1 MSNVLTFSRTTGS
14 SERPAMNHELKSSLF
29 TPDKTINVT
38 GKITSIVYN
47 FIFKYAGH
55 SNPSWT
61 GYASIVASDG
71 TEYKGTSLT
80 KTITKETNVSM
91 SLTIPEANCPPAS
104 VINSNNFKI
113 KLTTTACSKDPYV
126 PASSAMSIVVTYGGA
141 QPYVYN
147 GTKWVPAT
155 PYVYNG
161 STWVQASASIYNNEW
176 I

>member
-1 MSNVLTFSRTTGS
+1 MSNVLTFSRTTAS
-14 SERPAMNHELKSSLF
+14 SERPAMNHTLASTQF
-29 TPDKTINVT
+29 TADKTINVT

-47 FIFKYAGH
+47 FKFKYTG
-55 SNPSWT
+55 SSDPSWT

-80 KTITKETNVSM
+80 KTITKNTNTSM

-104 VINSNNFKI
+104 VINSNNFSI
-113 KLTTTACSKDPYV
+113 KLTTTNCTKDPYV
-126 PASSAMSIVVTYGGA
+126 PETTSMSIVVTYGGA

-147 GTKWVPAT
+147 GTTWVQAT

-161 STWVQASASIYNNEW
+161 STWVEASASIYNNGW
-176 I
+176 V